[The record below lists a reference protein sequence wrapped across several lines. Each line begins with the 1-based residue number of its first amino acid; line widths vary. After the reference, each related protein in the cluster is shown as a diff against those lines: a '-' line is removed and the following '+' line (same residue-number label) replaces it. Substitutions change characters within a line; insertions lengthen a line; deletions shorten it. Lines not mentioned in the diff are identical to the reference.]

1 MIVAVRHR
9 PAVALAV
16 LIAALALPASSSA
29 RFYGSSLRRPA
40 NVNFGCEVAPFFN
53 TFSPSGFSFGASG
66 HRTCT
71 WRPLGYLGRLGTG
84 GTLASNGIIRR
95 VQIRAGRRP
104 APLRLTILQSSSRL
118 SPGGGTLQN
127 SFTCCTARRFS
138 RVLRPRANRITTFRV
153 NMRVYRSVDTQA
165 FVQTNDVIGISGV
178 GRGTL
183 PLRVG
188 AGLGGYTP
196 GNAFSAFYYPLTR
209 VGDPRLDGSGLTGIE
224 VLLRWEFIPA
234 RRR

>member
-1 MIVAVRHR
+1 MRHR

-16 LIAALALPASSSA
+16 LIAALALPASAAA
-29 RFYGSSLRRPA
+29 RFYGSNLRRPA
-40 NVNFGCEVAPFFN
+40 NVGFGCEVAPFFN
-53 TFSPSGFSFGASG
+53 TFSASGFSFGPSG

-71 WRPLGYLGRLGTG
+71 WRPIGYLNRLGTF
-84 GTLASNGIIRR
+84 GTVPSNGIVRR
-95 VQIRAGRRP
+95 IQIRAGSRP
-104 APLRLTILQSSSRL
+104 APLRFTILQSSSRL

-153 NMRVYRSVDTQA
+153 NMRVYRSVDSRA
-165 FVQTNDVIGISGV
+165 FVQTNDVVGISGV

-188 AGLGGYTP
+188 AGLGGYQT